1 MKRVPI
7 KLHTAS
13 ALRWLGSLY
22 RNPADAIKEHV
33 SNAIDEHLKSKST
46 GNAFPICKV
55 TFTLEKDNV
64 IVEYPYGMSEEEFKN
79 ALQRVADSAKKTLNI
94 GQIGQLGIGMFSFFQ
109 IGKKCTFLS
118 LKDKDYETTKV
129 TLREG
134 SDDAEFETALKR
146 ESLSSPGIKIIIS
159 ELLFDPS
166 KPRGPLSSEKL
177 QKLFAEKFD
186 PYLKDGSLEIVIRS
200 KGSSY
205 NVKPLKIELPRV
217 GESYKN
223 WPLTKDRTKRFNLEL
238 YFDPSGKG
246 IVSIRHMGVTIVDD
260 IKTLSAYG
268 LEESVYAKGDIKG
281 FIDADF
287 LRPLPA
293 RTGFEE
299 NENWIN
305 LLDELDRLRPSIEA
319 EVENLKQEEA
329 EKKLTEIQRKAIE
342 LAREILNTEE
352 FKDLEL
358 LEGFGRKPPEPRLPP
373 NGFDFVPSSTRIKPG
388 ETGTLSLKAFV
399 PKVVPDNSIVKLNI
413 TDSSTVELK
422 TRGLLLKAS
431 EADKDGVVTAHVSF
445 VGKSKTTVPAILTAT
460 TGNLKPAIAH
470 IRVVEPEQKREPIS
484 PGVQK
489 EGPRITYEE
498 VSFEDGPSKHS
509 RYTSKKIQINDLNRD
524 YKREVKMTK
533 SEQAGLAYATLMIGK
548 ETIAYNDKSG
558 TVDDYLEKILSFY
571 FELKNRLTGTSLS
584 RDRLRRETTQSFMK
598 MFKSAS
604 PEAQKKITE
613 LLEKEA
619 GKGS

>member
-1 MKRVPI
+1 MKKVPI

-33 SNAIDEHLKSKST
+33 SNAIDEHLEAKNT
-46 GNAFPICKV
+46 GRALQVCKV
-55 TFTLEKDNV
+55 TFTLEKDKV
-64 IVEYPYGMSEEEFKN
+64 MVEYPYGMSEEEFKD
-79 ALQRVADSAKKTLNI
+79 ALQRVADSAKRTLNI
-94 GQIGQLGIGMFSFFQ
+94 RQIGQLGIGIFSFLQ

-118 LKDKDYETTKV
+118 KKSKDYETIKV

-134 SDDAEFETALKR
+134 SDDAEFEPAIKR
-146 ESLSSPGIKIIIS
+146 ESLPSPGIKIIIS

-186 PYLKDGSLEIVIRS
+186 PYLKDRSLEIVIRS
-200 KGSSY
+200 KGASY

-238 YFDPSGKG
+238 YFDSSGKG

-260 IKTLSAYG
+260 FKTLSAYG
-268 LEESVYAKGDIKG
+268 LEESVYTKGDMKG

-287 LRPLPA
+287 LKPLPA

-299 NENWIN
+299 NEDWIS

-342 LAREILNTEE
+342 LAREILDTEE

-373 NGFDFVPSSTRIKPG
+373 NGFDFVPSSIRIEPG
-388 ETGTLSLKAFV
+388 ETSTLPLKAFV
-399 PKVVPDNSIVKLNI
+399 PKVVPDNSLVKLNI
-413 TDSSTVELK
+413 TDSSCVELK
-422 TRGLLLKAS
+422 TINILLKAS
-431 EADKDGVVTAHVSF
+431 ESDKDCVVTAHVSF
-445 VGKSKTTVPAILTAT
+445 EGKSKTTVPATLTAT
-460 TGNLKPAIAH
+460 TGNLKAIAH
-470 IRVVEPEQKREPIS
+470 IRVSEPEQKREPKS

-498 VSFEDGPSKHS
+498 IPFEDGPSKHS
-509 RYTSKKIQINDLNRD
+509 RYISKKIQINELNKD
-524 YKREVKMTK
+524 YIREVKMAK
-533 SEQAGLAYATLMIGK
+533 SEQVNLAYATLMIGK

-558 TVDDYLEKILSFY
+558 NADDYLEKILSFY
-571 FELKNRLTGTSLS
+571 FELKNRLTGTSPS
-584 RDRLRRETTQSFMK
+584 TWERSHRRLR
-598 MFKSAS
+598 KS
-604 PEAQKKITE
+604 I
-613 LLEKEA
+613 
-619 GKGS
+619 

>member
-1 MKRVPI
+1 MKKVPI

-33 SNAIDEHLKSKST
+33 SNAIDEHLKAKNT
-46 GNAFPICKV
+46 GKALPVCQI
-55 TFTLEKDNV
+55 TFTLEKNNV
-64 IVEYPYGMSEEEFKN
+64 LVGYPYGMSEEEFKD
-79 ALQRVADSAKKTLNI
+79 ALQRVADSAKRTINI
-94 GQIGQLGIGMFSFFQ
+94 RQIGQLGIGMFSFLQ

-118 LKDKDYETTKV
+118 RKDKGYETIKV

-134 SDDAEFETALKR
+134 SDDAEFETAIKR
-146 ESLSSPGIKIIIS
+146 ESLPRPGIKIIIS
-159 ELLFDPS
+159 ELLFDPT
-166 KPRGPLSSEKL
+166 KPRGPLSPEKL

-186 PYLKDGSLEIVIRS
+186 PYLKDGSLEIVIR
-200 KGSSY
+200 Y
-205 NVKPLKIELPRV
+205 RERTYTIKPLTIDLPRI
-217 GESYKN
+217 GESYRN
-223 WPLTKDRTKRFNLEL
+223 WPLTRDRTKRFNLEL

-246 IVSIRHMGVTIVDD
+246 AVCIRHTGVTIVDD

-299 NENWIN
+299 NEDWIN

-329 EKKLTEIQRKAIE
+329 KKKLTEVQRKAIE

-358 LEGFGRKPPEPRLPP
+358 LEGFGRKPPEPRFLP
-373 NGFDFVPSSTRIKPG
+373 NGFDFVPSSIRIEPG
-388 ETGTLSLKAFV
+388 KACSLPLKAYV
-399 PKVVPDNSIVKLNI
+399 PKIVPDNSLVKLNI
-413 TDSSTVELK
+413 TDSSSVELETK
-422 TRGLLLKAS
+422 NLFLNAS

-445 VGKSKTTVPAILTAT
+445 VGKSKTAVPAILTAT
-460 TGNLKPAIAH
+460 AGNLKPAIAH
-470 IRVVEPEQKREPIS
+470 IRVAEPEQKREPIS

-498 VSFEDGPSKHS
+498 VPFEDGPSKHS
-509 RYTSKKIQINDLNRD
+509 RYISKKIQINELNKD
-524 YKREVKMTK
+524 YAREVKMTK
-533 SEQAGLAYATLMIGK
+533 SEQVKLAYATLMIGK

-558 TVDDYLEKILSFY
+558 NVDDYLEKILSFY
-571 FELKNRLTGTSLS
+571 FELKNRLTGTSPS
-584 RDRLRRETTQSFMK
+584 VEERPRERPRKSF
-598 MFKSAS
+598 
-604 PEAQKKITE
+604 
-613 LLEKEA
+613 
-619 GKGS
+619 